1 MTCVAAA
8 EGEMFHNSDNS
19 ETDNF
24 VWNAALR
31 LLARREHSRGELRNK
46 LLLRVRGTNRTASRI
61 ETVLDKLTS
70 EGFLDEARFTK
81 SYIRLSL
88 EKGWGKI
95 KIVHYLR
102 SKGVADTHIQN
113 CLEAYDER
121 FWNDRAYELFQKK
134 YGKVAQ
140 DPAARAGQQRFLAG
154 RGFSYDQIK
163 EAMQVSRQV
172 SGRVSGETSE
182 QVAGDMPTTE

>member
-8 EGEMFHNSDNS
+8 EGEMFHDSDNS

-24 VWNAALR
+24 IWNAALR

-46 LLLRVRGTNRTASRI
+46 LLLRVRATNRAASRI

-70 EGFLDEARFTK
+70 EGFLDEARFAK

-88 EKGWGKI
+88 EKGWGKV
-95 KIVHYLR
+95 KIVYYLR

-113 CLEAYDER
+113 CLEGYDER

-134 YGKVAQ
+134 FGKVAR

-163 EAMQVSRQV
+163 EAMQI
-172 SGRVSGETSE
+172 SGQASERDSE
-182 QVAGDMPTTE
+182 QAAGDIPATK

>member
-8 EGEMFHNSDNS
+8 EGEMFDDSDNS
-19 ETDNF
+19 ATDNF
-24 VWNAALR
+24 LWNAALR
-31 LLARREHSRGELRNK
+31 LLARREHSGGELKNK
-46 LLLRVRGTNRTASRI
+46 LLLRVRGTNRAASRI
-61 ETVLDKLTS
+61 DAVLDKLTR
-70 EGFLDEARFTK
+70 EGFLDEVRFTK

-88 EKGWGKI
+88 EKGWGKV

-134 YGKVAQ
+134 YGKVAP

-163 EAMQVSRQV
+163 EAMQTSRQV
-172 SGRVSGETSE
+172 SGQDSGRDSE
-182 QVAGDMPTTE
+182 QVAGDIPATK